1 MRAPWLLAV
10 SILGTTL
17 AGTGVGSPTEP
28 SPAPPPPAGALSGTV
43 YDSVAGG
50 PLAEADVQVLA
61 ESGGKSYD
69 VRTDSAG
76 RFAIDAVEA
85 GSYLVGFFHPRLDS
99 LGVDLPAAR
108 VVVTDDARAEVQLAV
123 PSRETVVAAFCPDS
137 IRNEATTLLLGYVR
151 SARDGSAVRD
161 ASVSVYFSELG
172 FEKKTLVNV
181 RRGGIVQARSDG
193 RFAACNL
200 PVDAELVVRAAAGAD
215 TSGVLALRFPPSGI
229 LARDVFVAT
238 AAPREGGA
246 ATVNATPPAAAR
258 DTAAPAGVVG
268 LARLVGRVV
277 AQGGT
282 PVAGANV
289 SVWGEPGE
297 IRTTAN
303 GDFEFDE
310 LPPGS
315 TTLMVRAAGYEAVQR
330 SIDLLTG
337 AGRENVVEIV
347 LPRPATTLAP
357 ITVEASAN
365 PILIRNGFE
374 GRRATGTGRFL
385 DDKELAKL
393 KLPTTTTVLGRLPG
407 LLLRTHSRGMRVFM
421 RDPKGRACAPTV
433 WVDGQMYS
441 PAAEIDVDAVI
452 DIDALADVNHIAGIE
467 VYQRSTQVPLQWNS
481 TSRSGCGVI
490 VIWRANT
497 RVMPAK
503 KP

>member
-10 SILGTTL
+10 SLLGATL
-17 AGTGVGSPTEP
+17 SGTRAGSPP
-28 SPAPPPPAGALSGTV
+28 DLSPVVPPGAGALAGTV

-61 ESGGKSYD
+61 EGGSRGYD

-76 RFAIDAVEA
+76 RFAIDAVDA

-99 LGVDLPAAR
+99 LGIDLPAAR
-108 VVVTDDARAEVQLAV
+108 VVVADDARAEVQLAV

-151 SARDGSAVRD
+151 SAHDGSAVRD

-200 PVDAELVVRAAAGAD
+200 PLDAELVVRAAAGAD
-215 TSGVLALRFPPSGI
+215 TSGVLALRFPSSGI
-229 LARDVFVAT
+229 LARDVYVAT
-238 AAPREGGA
+238 AE
-246 ATVNATPPAAAR
+246 ATPPAAAR
-258 DTAAPAGVVG
+258 DTTVPAGR
-268 LARLVGRVV
+268 ARLVGRVV

-337 AGRENVVEIV
+337 DGRENVVAIV
-347 LPRPATTLAP
+347 LPRPPTMLAP
-357 ITVEASAN
+357 ITVEESAN
-365 PILIRNGFE
+365 PILLRNGFE
-374 GRRATGTGRFL
+374 ARRATGTGRFL

-407 LLLRTHSRGMRVFM
+407 MMLRTHSRGMRVFM

-452 DIDALADVNHIAGIE
+452 DIDALADVNQIAGIE

-481 TSRSGCGVI
+481 TSRSACGVI